1 MLFRWRLNKTPI
13 PTSTLKNLTVFQPTI
28 WKTSTPLGEIDFLGH
43 KSNATYLTDFDAARV
58 YHLSSILR
66 VGLHKWL
73 SEQSGLVPLLP
84 VLAGVECSFRRSIRP
99 GQRYDIVTRII
110 GWDQKW
116 CFVVSHF
123 VKEGAFR
130 PRAFSDQGKGVK
142 GKKEFRDE
150 NGDLEK
156 GHCGETESDGDGK
169 DAVLAVVMG
178 KMVFKNGRKTIP
190 PAEFLSHCGLVPA
203 VEEGASFGS
212 CTVSKP
218 VDGAGAGAGDAYE
231 PRVNAIDQQMVIAK
245 AIEERRLMGL
255 EAALSI
261 NSLDEGVPFDYDED
275 VAFAKF

>member
-13 PTSTLKNLTVFQPTI
+13 PPSTLKNLTIFQPTI
-28 WKTSTPLGEIDFLGH
+28 WKSSTPLGELDFLGH

-58 YHLSSILR
+58 YHLSSVLR
-66 VGLHKWL
+66 VGLHKW
-73 SEQSGLVPLLP
+73 SNGQSGLLALLP
-84 VLAGVECSFRRSIRP
+84 VLGGVECSFRRSIKP

-123 VKEGAFR
+123 VKEGVFR

-142 GKKEFRDE
+142 VKKEVRDG

-156 GHCGETESDGDGK
+156 GNSGESESDGDGK

-190 PAEFLSHCGLVPA
+190 PAEVLGECGLVPA
-203 VEEGASFGS
+203 IEEGASFGWR
-212 CTVSKP
+212 TVGKP
-218 VDGAGAGAGDAYE
+218 VDDAGAGDGSE

-245 AIEERRLMGL
+245 AIEERRLWGL
-255 EAALSI
+255 EVAQSI
-261 NSLDEGVPFDYDED
+261 NSLDEGVPFDFNED
-275 VAFAKF
+275 VAFSKF